1 MMVRGLDAS
10 AICFTMGHRL
20 VGFIPSPALL
30 CPLSRF
36 FQGLLA

>member
-10 AICFTMGHRL
+10 AICFTMGTASS
-20 VGFIPSPALL
+20 GDIPSPALL

-36 FQGLLA
+36 F